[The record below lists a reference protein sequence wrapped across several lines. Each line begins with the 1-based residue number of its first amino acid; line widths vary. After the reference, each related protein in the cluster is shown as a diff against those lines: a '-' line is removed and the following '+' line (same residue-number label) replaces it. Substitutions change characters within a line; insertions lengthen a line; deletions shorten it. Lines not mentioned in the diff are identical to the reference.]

1 MIQCVRDMIGAC
13 LLCSGEKLFVEP
25 VVAGRRHFTST
36 GRPVGDELAVAGEV
50 ACSSLAYIPVH
61 VCAGNLLM

>member
-1 MIQCVRDMIGAC
+1 MLGREAFCR
-13 LLCSGEKLFVEP
+13 
-25 VVAGRRHFTST
+25 AGGGHFTST
-36 GRPVGDELAVAGEV
+36 GRPVGDERAVAGEV